1 MQGVTKSI
9 SVPKEAVKETSGETR
24 ITPVQKSIGEVDREV
39 KDREEQEL
47 RRFRAD

>member
-9 SVPKEAVKETSGETR
+9 PKELVKETSGETR
-24 ITPVQKSIGEVDREV
+24 IAPVQKSIGEVDREV
-39 KDREEQEL
+39 KDREEEL

>member
-1 MQGVTKSI
+1 MQGIT
-9 SVPKEAVKETSGETR
+9 VPRELVKETSGETR
-24 ITPVQKSIGEVDREV
+24 IAPVQRSIGEVDREV

>member
-1 MQGVTKSI
+1 MQGVTKS
-9 SVPKEAVKETSGETR
+9 VPRELVKETSGEAR
-24 ITPVQKSIGEVDREV
+24 ITPVQRSIGEVDREV

>member
-1 MQGVTKSI
+1 MQGVTKV
-9 SVPKEAVKETSGETR
+9 VPKELVKETKEETR
-24 ITPVQKSIGEVDREV
+24 IASVQRSIGEVDREV

>member
-1 MQGVTKSI
+1 MQEVAKPKP
-9 SVPKEAVKETSGETR
+9 VPRGLVKETSGETR
-24 ITPVQKSIGEVDREV
+24 ITLVQRSIGEVDREV

>member
-1 MQGVTKSI
+1 MQGVTKS
-9 SVPKEAVKETSGETR
+9 VPRELVKETSGETR
-24 ITPVQKSIGEVDREV
+24 ISPVQRSIGEVDREV